1 MSAPLKHA
9 SVEEL
14 WSRLAG
20 SVRPGPAVPMPA
32 VQAVGYVLAEDVRSG
47 GDFPPFDRA
56 MMDGYA
62 LRAADAPEPGARLR
76 RTGLV
81 RAGDAELPR
90 VEPGTCVRINTGAPI
105 PPGADAVIMVE
116 YARVIDDATVE
127 FERAARPGQHIQPA
141 GALVR
146 SGDVVARAGSRI
158 DAGVLAA
165 IVSAGK
171 GEVRVFPRPACAIVS
186 TGDELARDSG
196 PLAAG
201 QIHDSNQQMLEQLA
215 KRVGGEVIFNEH
227 GPDEPDA
234 LRRVLARGLKA
245 DVLIITGGM
254 SKGSHDLVPGV
265 LESLGVQWLVT
276 SLNLKPGKPTH
287 IGRSRSGTWVL
298 GLPGN
303 PLSCAVTFELFGAML
318 IRRRA
323 GESLERPAILA
334 GRVTGPLEATG
345 DRPLYRP
352 GVWSCDD
359 AGVVQVRP
367 LPWRGSGDP
376 FAMAGA
382 NALIQRPA
390 GAPALEA
397 GASVR
402 FLPLVCAECSP

>member
-1 MSAPLKHA
+1 MNQPRRSAQVEQVWTLLARQVQPATPVRVPL
-9 SVEEL
+9 
-14 WSRLAG
+14 
-20 SVRPGPAVPMPA
+20 P
-32 VQAVGYVLAEDVRSG
+32 QAVGCVLAEDVRSG

-62 LRAADAPEPGARLR
+62 LRAADAVEPGARLR
-76 RTGLV
+76 LTGLV
-81 RAGDAELPR
+81 RAGDAELPH

-116 YARVIDDATVE
+116 YAREIDDATVE
-127 FERAARPGQHIQPA
+127 FKRAARPMQHIQPA
-141 GALVR
+141 GELVR
-146 SGDVVARAGSRI
+146 SGDVVARTGSRI

-165 IVSAGK
+165 IVSAGA
-171 GEVRVFPRPACAIVS
+171 GEVHIFQRPACAIVS
-186 TGDELARDSG
+186 TGDELARESG
-196 PLAAG
+196 PLGAG
-201 QIHDSNQQMLEQLA
+201 QIHDSNQKMLEQLA
-215 KRVGGEVIFNEH
+215 MRVGGEVVFSEH
-227 GPDEPDA
+227 GPDEPEA
-234 LRRVLARGLKA
+234 LRRVLARGLEA

-265 LESLGVQWLVT
+265 LEALGVQWLVT

-287 IGRSRSGTWVL
+287 IGHSRSGTWVL

-323 GESLERPAILA
+323 GEPVERPAFLA
-334 GRVTGPLEATG
+334 GRVTAPLEATG

-352 GVWSCDD
+352 GVWSCDE
-359 AGVVQVRP
+359 AGAVQVRP

-390 GAPALEA
+390 RAPALEA

-402 FLPLVCAECSP
+402 FLPILCADCSP